1 MPNGTTRFSLKDVQ
15 EEEIEIPTGSLL
27 SRSAPKPVVPV
38 TTPQPEQGSA
48 VQAPMPIVPA
58 PQSAPIASEAAPQAP
73 TSIATRTPRRS
84 ARQVE
89 EQESPAMDLAMTQFP
104 IEEEKIKT
112 SLSIYKSIDTKLNE
126 LVFEMKSK
134 GHRGFTRESVVNDAL
149 KAYFNMKH

>member
-1 MPNGTTRFSLKDVQ
+1 MPNGATRFSLKDVS

-27 SRSAPKPVVPV
+27 SRPASKPIVSA
-38 TTPQPEQGSA
+38 TPEQGSA
-48 VQAPMPIVPA
+48 IQGPGPIVATPQPAPVHAETPVQASTPVI
-58 PQSAPIASEAAPQAP
+58 
-73 TSIATRTPRRS
+73 TRTPRKS
-84 ARQVE
+84 APKVE
-89 EQESPAMDLAMTQFP
+89 EEESPAMDLAMTQFP

-112 SLSIYKSIDTKLNE
+112 SLSIYKSIDKKLNE